1 MIHYLC
7 NQKGVIL
14 KYLVTLLLAA
24 VVSSSAFSQSEVK
37 IGNQTWM
44 SKNLDVSNFR
54 NGEAIPE
61 AKDAEQWIK
70 AGKNK
75 TAAFCYYNYDSKNGE
90 KYGKL
95 YNWFAVSDSRGLAPQ
110 GYHVPS
116 DAEWTILTDFL
127 GREDLAGQKMKST
140 SGWSTGGNGDNSSGF
155 NGLPGGYCN
164 NKGNFYNITDC
175 GYFWSSSD
183 GIANSAWSR
192 DLKNSSTIVF
202 MNFSFK
208 DYGLSVRCLRD

>member
-1 MIHYLC
+1 M
-7 NQKGVIL
+7 
-14 KYLVTLLLAA
+14 T
-24 VVSSSAFSQSEVK
+24 
-37 IGNQTWM
+37 
-44 SKNLDVSNFR
+44 KNLDVSTFR

-61 AKDAEQWIK
+61 AKNAKQWAK

-75 TAAFCYYNYDSKNGE
+75 TAAWCYYENNGKNG
-90 KYGKL
+90 KVYGKL
-95 YNWFAVSDSRGLAPQ
+95 YNWFAVSDPRGLAPA

-116 DAEWTILTDFL
+116 DAEWTVLTDFL
-127 GREDLAGQKMKST
+127 GGEDLAGQKMKST
-140 SGWSTGGNGDNSSGF
+140 TSWLYSDSESNSSGF

-192 DLKNSSTIVF
+192 DLINSSTIVF
-202 MNFSFK
+202 INFSFK